1 MARISRR
8 GNLCTCRW
16 WAASWPMARSWLFPP
31 RIYELTQTMLSH
43 AVRGELDDL
52 AAVIRADHPEMR
64 VLGAAAGIGG

>member
-1 MARISRR
+1 
-8 GNLCTCRW
+8 
-16 WAASWPMARSWLFPP
+16 MARSWLFPP

-52 AAVIRADHPEMR
+52 AAVIRAEHPEMR